1 MQRSFS
7 SSIFLIAFVSQF
19 AWATST
25 PAETQNIE
33 KLFSMNL
40 ADLSKITVSIANK
53 YDTRLLDT
61 PGSVTLFTQEDI
73 KGLGVTELH
82 QLLQFVPG
90 IQVGFDVVSG
100 QESYASVRGST
111 GFGNDVLYLLNG
123 VRLNSYS
130 NNSVAEFHRYIA
142 LENVERVEVIRGPGS
157 ALYGANAFAGVV
169 NIITSDHR
177 NDWLIEAGEH
187 QSYRSSLNVSSQISG
202 WQLAAFLQRFG
213 NDGQNYNNQ
222 FDRFN
227 LANGQTSDPVNG
239 EEVMLSAGFGNFN
252 AHARYTY
259 REFKDFYLFSGALGY
274 PNVKD
279 ELRTALVDLQY
290 QHYLHQDLHV
300 DVLASYQYLE
310 RDAVA
315 FLAPEDDTTFSSGV
329 FLGGPHLV
337 HRALQLSTNFYWQM
351 SPDHRV
357 SGGLSYEQGDS
368 PVAGD
373 MANYDLS
380 GPMPVY
386 TGDARERKQ
395 PRFVADK
402 VARING
408 LYLQDDWQFSE
419 RYRLIYGI
427 RYDDYNL
434 AGDAFS
440 PRVALNIK
448 LRKQDSI
455 KLSYSEAFKAPGLN
469 DLYSNNPSLVSNPNL
484 DPTQIQ
490 SFELGYNL
498 NLTPL
503 NFSVTA
509 FHNTIEDSIINTPI
523 SDSNLNMITRT
534 NIGSQSTDG
543 IEIGLLHQINERW
556 TLRTAF
562 EHLLR
567 NDTEY
572 NREVTYAAPA
582 DFFAKSFGS
591 FALSYENNRW
601 SSTISSTYRSG
612 IKTLADPSS
621 LVLFNGIIR
630 YQPSKNLYCYL
641 RGYNLMDEEYYT
653 TASGN
658 GLGEDRNNQSVFD
671 IPRKGRWLSLGFN
684 LIFE

>member
-1 MQRSFS
+1 MELRFC
-7 SSIFLIAFVSQF
+7 FLPLLLALSGQI
-19 AWATST
+19 AWAKGTST
-25 PAETQNIE
+25 ETESLE

-40 ADLSKITVSIANK
+40 VDLSKITVSIANK
-53 YDTRLLDT
+53 YDTQLLDT
-61 PGSVTLFTQEDI
+61 PGSVTLFTREEI

-90 IQVGFDVVSG
+90 IQVSFEVVSG

-157 ALYGANAFAGVV
+157 SLYGANAFAGVV
-169 NIITSDHR
+169 NIVTSDHT
-177 NDWLIEAGEH
+177 NDLSIEAGEY
-187 QSYRSSLNVSSQISG
+187 QSYRASLNLSG
-202 WQLAAFLQRFG
+202 RLAEWQLAAFLQNFG
-213 NDGQNYNNQ
+213 NDGQDYDNQ

-227 LANGQTSDPVNG
+227 LADGKTSDPVNG
-239 EEVMLSAGFGNFN
+239 EEVMLSASLGNFKT
-252 AHARYTY
+252 HARYTH
-259 REFKDFYLFSGALGY
+259 RELEDFYLFSGSLGSSE
-274 PNVKD
+274 VKD
-279 ELRTALVDLQY
+279 ELRTALVDFQY
-290 QHYLHQDLHV
+290 EHYFNQNLHLDM
-300 DVLASYQYLE
+300 LASYQYLE
-310 RDAVA
+310 RDAIA
-315 FLAPEDDTTFSSGV
+315 FLAPEDDSRFSSGA
-329 FLGGPHLV
+329 FLGGPHFV
-337 HRALQLSTNFYWQM
+337 HRALQLATNFYWQM
-351 SPDHRV
+351 SSDHRI

-373 MANYDLS
+373 MANYDLN
-380 GPMPVY
+380 GPVPVY
-386 TGDARERKQ
+386 IGTVEERKQ

-408 LYLQDDWQFSE
+408 LYLQDDWQFGE
-419 RYRLIYGI
+419 RYRLVYGV

-440 PRVALNIK
+440 PRAALNIK
-448 LRKQDSI
+448 LRQKDRI

-484 DPTQIQ
+484 DPTQIK
-490 SFELGYNL
+490 SFELGYHL

-503 NFSVTA
+503 NLSVTA
-509 FHNTIEDSIINTPI
+509 FHNEIEDSIINTPI

-534 NIGSQSTDG
+534 NIGSQTTDG
-543 IEIGLLHQINERW
+543 IEIGLLHQINEQW

-562 EHLLR
+562 EHLFR
-567 NDTEY
+567 NETDY
-572 NREVTYAAPA
+572 NSEVTYAAPA

-601 SSTISSTYRSG
+601 SSTISSTYHSG
-612 IKTLADPSS
+612 IETLEDSGS
-621 LVLFNGIIR
+621 LILFNGIFR
-630 YQPSKNLYCYL
+630 YQPNQSLHIYL
-641 RGYNLMDEEYYT
+641 RGQNLLDEEYYS

-658 GLGEDRNNQSVFD
+658 GLGEDENNQPVFD
-671 IPRKGRWLSLGFN
+671 IPRKGRWLSLGFR
-684 LIFE
+684 LFFE